1 MEIQV
6 YAVYDTK
13 AEAYMQP
20 IFVANEAIARR
31 AFGNSVKDP
40 TSPLGKN
47 PEDYYL
53 AFVGIWDD
61 QVGHFKEM
69 TGRMILNGL
78 AVQERE

>member
-6 YAVYDTK
+6 YSVYDVK

-20 IFVANEAIARR
+20 IFVQNEAIARR
-31 AFGNSVKDP
+31 AFGNSIKDP

-53 AFVGIWDD
+53 ALVGIWDD
-61 QVGHFKEM
+61 QAGQFREI
-69 TGRMILNGL
+69 TTRMILNGL